1 MKENKGFTLIEL
13 IVTVVIIGIVSG
25 LGCFGIA
32 QFNQLSS
39 KSNLEALA
47 TAFDKARY
55 DSMSCNNGV
64 VELEITDDGHHYYA
78 KVYEGTNVKDEYKI
92 GTSRHTLYYNTSPI
106 SSPITFTFN
115 KADGSFNNG
124 AGGEITSDSSDEKL
138 ILATETGRV
147 LLQ

>member
-1 MKENKGFTLIEL
+1 MKENKGFTLVEL
-13 IVTVVIIGIVSG
+13 IVVIVIIGIMAG
-25 LGCFGIA
+25 LGSFGLY

-55 DSMSCNNGV
+55 DSMSCNDGV
-64 VELEITDDGHHYYA
+64 VQLKIEDDGHHYYA
-78 KVYEGTNVKDEYKI
+78 KVYEGTNVKEEYKI
-92 GTSRHTLYYNTSPI
+92 GTSRHTLYYNARQI
-106 SSPITFTFN
+106 STETFTFN

-124 AGGEITSDSSDEKL
+124 AGGEITSDGSDEKL